1 MGAIAITPPA
11 PVSARRAIRY
21 RAEYLGFRLVA
32 ALLRAMPVER
42 AAGLSGWLWRRIAP
56 FLSRHRRALRH
67 LAAAFPEKSPAERE
81 AIALAMWDN
90 LGRVFAEAMHID
102 AFIAEPDRIEISDQ
116 ARAMLARAGQGGVL
130 VSYHCANWELLAA
143 ASLTAGLPLAGL
155 YQGVKNPLV
164 DAWIT
169 GLRAPL
175 YPLGLFAKSNDTP
188 RRLLRILRDGG
199 ALSLLV
205 DLRDARGIQVSFFG
219 QPAPST
225 TFPALLARAEEVPL
239 LVGRLVRLPGSRFRA
254 ELVEIDQ
261 GRSPDRAADVATTT
275 AAIQA
280 QIEDWI
286 REEPAHWMWAHRRW
300 G

>member
-11 PVSARRAIRY
+11 PLPARRALRY

-42 AAGLSGWLWRRIAP
+42 AADLSGALWRKVAP
-56 FLSRHRRALRH
+56 LMSRHKRALRH
-67 LAAAFPEKSPAERE
+67 LAAAFPDRTEAERE
-81 AIALAMWDN
+81 AIALGMWDN

-102 AFIAEPDRIEISDQ
+102 AFVTQPERIEVPPETQ
-116 ARAMLARAGQGGVL
+116 ALLGRVRRGGVL

-143 ASLTAGLPLAGL
+143 ASLASDVPLAGL

-164 DAWIT
+164 DAWVT
-169 GLRAPL
+169 GLRAPI
-175 YPLGLFAKSNDTP
+175 YPLGLFAKSTDTP
-188 RRLLRILRDGG
+188 RRLLRILRGG
-199 ALSLLV
+199 GVLSLLV
-205 DLRDARGIQVSFFG
+205 DLRDARGIPVAFFG
-219 QPAPST
+219 RPAPST
-225 TFPALLARAEEVPL
+225 TFPALLARSEDVPL

-254 ELVEIDQ
+254 ELVEIGHARTQ
-261 GRSPDRAADVATTT
+261 DRAADVAATT
-275 AAIQA
+275 AAIQV
-280 QIEDWI
+280 QIEAWI